1 MKKYIYIILLL
12 FIGCQD
18 SKIKNSSSL
27 SNVIPVE
34 KGVAT
39 VVDKLLLS
47 KSVEHIDLIALE
59 TNDKSI
65 FADIRNI
72 VLAPQY
78 IFINTMERVL
88 CFDRNGKY
96 MRDIGQLGQGD
107 VDYNYSCGIGLDS
120 ANQIV
125 YIASG
130 LSSNNELKK
139 YSFDGKYLGSLSIAK
154 RGAFMNSSTDHRELR
169 DYHYVN
175 GRHVFRRMLP
185 INDGSNDI
193 WQIMHQDTLARVL
206 DKIYDPACINHEKEM
221 TRKDEG
227 IPTEQFRY
235 IWGSHSPMMNLFQ
248 NQINIMFDANDTIYS
263 YSPDTKKLE
272 CRYVMDTH
280 RNPQLSFEDM
290 RVLGKS
296 DTYFK
301 EIIAKEIYEAKDY
314 LYISAEKD
322 DWAYLIEWNKKD
334 GSICSIR
341 NKGIVKESRF
351 GGKIRKTLESGW
363 TNDICGGP
371 LFYQDHHTR
380 NQWIGVYYAEDLL
393 NLDLE
398 ALKNEKVVCPAQR
411 DKLVNI
417 IDNMTEDSNPV
428 IVIATLKE

>member
-47 KSVEHIDLIALE
+47 KAIERIDLIALE

-72 VLAPQY
+72 ELAPQH

-125 YIASG
+125 YVASG

-169 DYHYVN
+169 NYHYVN

-193 WQIMHQDTLARVL
+193 WQIMHQDTLARIL
-206 DKIYDPACINHEKEM
+206 DKIYDPACINHKKEM
-221 TRKDEG
+221 MREDKG
-227 IPTEQFRY
+227 FSMEQCRY
-235 IWGSHSPMMNLFQ
+235 MWGSHSPMMNFFQ
-248 NQINIMFDANDTIYS
+248 NQTNILFDANDTIYS
-263 YSPDTKKLE
+263 YFSDTKKLE

-296 DTYFK
+296 DAYFK

-314 LYISAEKD
+314 LYISVEKD
-322 DWAYLIEWNKKD
+322 DYSYLIEWNKND

-371 LFYQDHHTR
+371 LFYQDHHNR
-380 NQWIGVYYAEDLL
+380 NQWIGTYYAEDLL

-417 IDNMTEDSNPV
+417 IENMTEDSNPV
-428 IVIATLKE
+428 IVVATLKE